1 MYKVSKVFVILSTEF
16 FFSFFSK
23 LTLDKLSINLLENKF
38 YVKAIFMFFHVEYI
52 IKINVLTFN
61 ETILLVYAEYKLITI
76 LSSKTTTHGFL

>member
-1 MYKVSKVFVILSTEF
+1 
-16 FFSFFSK
+16 
-23 LTLDKLSINLLENKF
+23 
-38 YVKAIFMFFHVEYI
+38 MFFHVEYI